1 MRERPPFALRAARAF
16 GGMVDHGCAGVAIG
30 ERGLARR
37 RIVKLDRVALAG
49 DEFAV
54 DIRADRGGTGEKW
67 AKAASN

>member
-1 MRERPPFALRAARAF
+1 
-16 GGMVDHGCAGVAIG
+16 MVDNGCAGVAIG

-54 DIRADRGGTGEKW
+54 DIRADRGGTGEEVRERGEQLVCVLGHVRFPCR
-67 AKAASN
+67 